1 MSPGRGLRWLL
12 GLAPLAGACAT
23 ERYEPGPLDPGFRPP
38 VGTELTAPTRTDAE
52 APPVQPSQL
61 PQPAGP
67 LLLDEVLTSVTERYP
82 PYLSTL
88 LERDIASG
96 RLLQAMGNFDTRATA
111 KLGSQVLGYYEANT
125 FGALLQQPLTT
136 GDTIYGGY
144 RISDGF
150 LPDYDKDRTQDNGEF
165 VLGGRLPLFRD
176 RAIDQ
181 RRAAV
186 RQAEIDV
193 ELADPLIARARIDF
207 VRMAAR
213 AYYAWVASGR
223 RLAVA
228 RDLLRLATERVG
240 DLGRAV
246 ERQFLAPIEVTDNE
260 RLIAQRRVFVVRAER
275 QLQQAALELSLFLRD
290 ADDAPIV
297 PDSVRLPPE
306 FEATDPLV
314 STSLQADTETAIR
327 QRPELRRFQLRMD
340 RLQTDR
346 MLAEN
351 QTLPNLDLV
360 VEASRSPRNS
370 PYTDIEEDELFIGL
384 EMSLPL
390 WQRDARGRVA
400 QADAALS
407 QLRLEE
413 QFARDRIVNEIA
425 DVRSALQAAW
435 DQLEATRRN
444 VELAQQ
450 LVAAERRAFELGRS
464 DLFRI
469 QVRELSL
476 AEAQVLAIDARLD
489 YFRARAD
496 YRATLG
502 SDAVP
507 RQE

>member
-1 MSPGRGLRWLL
+1 M
-12 GLAPLAGACAT
+12 
-23 ERYEPGPLDPGFRPP
+23 
-38 VGTELTAPTRTDAE
+38 
-52 APPVQPSQL
+52 
-61 PQPAGP
+61 
-67 LLLDEVLTSVTERYP
+67 
-82 PYLSTL
+82 
-88 LERDIASG
+88 
-96 RLLQAMGNFDTRATA
+96 
-111 KLGSQVLGYYEANT
+111 
-125 FGALLQQPLTT
+125 
-136 GDTIYGGY
+136 
-144 RISDGF
+144 
-150 LPDYDKDRTQDNGEF
+150 
-165 VLGGRLPLFRD
+165 
-176 RAIDQ
+176 
-181 RRAAV
+181 
-186 RQAEIDV
+186 
-193 ELADPLIARARIDF
+193 
-207 VRMAAR
+207 
-213 AYYAWVASGR
+213 
-223 RLAVA
+223 
-228 RDLLRLATERVG
+228 
-240 DLGRAV
+240 
-246 ERQFLAPIEVTDNE
+246 
-260 RLIAQRRVFVVRAER
+260 
-275 QLQQAALELSLFLRD
+275 
-290 ADDAPIV
+290 